1 MVDTVNFMFYR
12 FRQEQGTL
20 ILNADISGNR

>member
-20 ILNADISGNR
+20 ILNADISCKT

>member
-1 MVDTVNFMFYR
+1 MVDTVNFMFYT

-20 ILNADISGNR
+20 ILNADISGKT

>member
-20 ILNADISGNR
+20 ILNADISGKT